1 MNVRS
6 TRFASLYATALLLAA
21 VPSAAATVAVP
32 NGGFEEAAPAGAAS
46 WTVHGAL
53 VAGASVAR
61 DPDVKNAGAAS
72 LKLSTPSPASIAV
85 SSGEVRLEV
94 GRVYRLSAY
103 VRTERAFSD
112 PTGRYP
118 TPVAAALTMAS
129 FPFTNHSP
137 ATGATRP
144 FGKVETIFVATTA
157 KDAVRLHLGLN
168 GTATGTAWFDDVSLE
183 EVTDVRE
190 LVPMETVRWHGP
202 AFRYDEK
209 GWVYVHVEGEP
220 YERGFQYG
228 SLLADDMAEYARK
241 LGFQEDPKDG
251 AAAWARMRF
260 MADAVFLRKFDEEY
274 LLEMK
279 GMADGAAK
287 AGAKVDGRAID
298 FLDVVTMNSSID
310 LDYVESALRT
320 TPHALTGRSF
330 LTAEDEAKIPDRA
343 HKCSSFVATGP
354 ATKDG
359 RPVFGQIFMWAGYT
373 GVHFN
378 VIVDVVPSKG
388 HRLVYQGF
396 PGGIHSGTDYYMNSA
411 GILIGETTVAQTP
424 WNIDGTPMS
433 NRIRKAAQYAS
444 SIDDVARI
452 LREKNNGMYANDWPI
467 ADVKTNEVA
476 ILLLGTYESKLWRT
490 KEDLAPFGTPGFLWA
505 NNNARDPGVR
515 REYGVQP
522 DDAPFDPVY
531 GPWDRDVAFRKWYDR
546 VKGKI
551 DAIEA
556 VNLWASSPINRP
568 HACDG
573 KVTTAEM
580 AERLVFLAHYG
591 KVTLREKFP
600 AAGNRRM
607 PDLPGAIPHLT
618 LGYAVFSPVHIAEK
632 LKEARAKETA
642 AKAPV
647 APDAPKAA
655 VKGPAL
661 DVTAVEERLKA
672 PKARLWK
679 GSVFPK
685 TEAENGLLSGSAAYW
700 RLLEGLPADPAKAFA
715 SLRDDLAALN
725 ARAAWFAAKE
735 GDVAIREAKREYA
748 RRSPY
753 QIPRIKGT
761 FALHQLRL
769 LLGNDVFFRA
779 MDAAFTANAGRDVTT
794 AQLVSALSKAAGRD
808 VAGFLA
814 PWVEETG
821 FPDPKVEAKVAR
833 DGDTWKV
840 TLVVTQPGR
849 PYHLLGS
856 VAIDAGG
863 KRLVKP
869 YEAKGARTELS
880 FAVPEKPGR
889 VLFDAGRDVP
899 VPLANPYA
907 FVSFTDEFRHAKVVY
922 GTTRQIEA
930 NHTLALR
937 FQSLL
942 ADSYSEELPPVV
954 KDSELTDEA
963 LAASDLFLLGS
974 PADNALVARLGEK
987 LPVRLGNGWF
997 EHQGSRHALPDE
1009 GLYLSVPN
1017 PWNPERVVWLFAG
1030 NSALE
1035 LYRMTK
1041 SWTPGLPQWAVYRN
1055 GEIKDRGWAP
1065 VDRFVIGDL
1074 SE

>member
-1 MNVRS
+1 MQIRLV
-6 TRFASLYATALLLAA
+6 TLAALLASLPAAPPLLGAGR
-21 VPSAAATVAVP
+21 AVP

-46 WTVHGAL
+46 WTVEGTLAPGAAVSRDAEARHG
-53 VAGASVAR
+53 
-61 DPDVKNAGAAS
+61 GAAS
-72 LKLSTPSPASIAV
+72 LRLSAPSPASIVV

-94 GRVYRLSAY
+94 GRVYRLSAF
-103 VRTERAFSD
+103 VRTERALSD
-112 PTGRYP
+112 AAGRYP

-137 ATGATRP
+137 SAGATRP
-144 FGKVETIFVATTA
+144 FGRVETLFVATTA
-157 KDAVRLHLGLN
+157 KDRVRLHLGLN
-168 GTATGTAWFDDVSLE
+168 GTATGTAWFDDVTLE

-209 GWVYVHVEGEP
+209 GWIYVHVEGEP
-220 YERGFQYG
+220 YPRGFQYG
-228 SLLADDMAEYARK
+228 SLLAEEMAEYAKK
-241 LGFQEDPKDG
+241 LGIQEDPKDG
-251 AAAWARMRF
+251 PGAWARMRF

-287 AGAKVDGRAID
+287 AGAKVDGRPID

-310 LDYVESALRT
+310 LDYAESALRT
-320 TPHALTGRSF
+320 TPHPLTGRSF
-330 LTAEDEAKIPDRA
+330 LTSEDEAKIPERA

-378 VIVDVVPSKG
+378 VIADVVPSKG
-388 HRLVYQGF
+388 HRLVYQSY

-424 WNIDGTPMS
+424 WNVDGTPMS

-452 LREKNNGMYANDWPI
+452 LRERNNGMYTNDWPI
-467 ADVKTNEVA
+467 VDVKTNEVA
-476 ILLLGTYESKLWRT
+476 ILLLGTRTSKLWRT

-505 NNNARDPGVR
+505 NNNARDPEVR
-515 REYGVQP
+515 KEYGVQP
-522 DDAPFDPVY
+522 HDAPFDPVY

-546 VKGKI
+546 VKGRI
-551 DAIEA
+551 DAVEA

-580 AERLVFLAHYG
+580 AEKLVFLAHYG

-607 PDLPGAIPHLT
+607 PDHPGAIPHLT
-618 LGYAVFSPVHIAEK
+618 LGYAVFSPVFIAEK
-632 LKEARAKETA
+632 LKEAKARETA
-642 AKAPV
+642 ATA
-647 APDAPKAA
+647 APKE
-655 VKGPAL
+655 PTL
-661 DVTAVEERLKA
+661 DLGAVEAFLKVD
-672 PKARLWK
+672 KARLWR
-679 GSVFPK
+679 GSVFPR
-685 TEAENGLLSGSAAYW
+685 TEGTNGFVSGSAAYW
-700 RLLEGLPADPAKAFA
+700 QVLKGLPEDAAKAHA
-715 SLRDDLAALN
+715 SLRDQLAGLN
-725 ARAAWFAAKE
+725 ARVAYFAATE
-735 GDVAIREAKREYA
+735 GDVAIRDAKREYG

-769 LLGNDVFFRA
+769 LLGNETFLAA
-779 MDAAFTANAGRDVTT
+779 MDAAFTANAGRDVT
-794 AQLVSALSKAAGRD
+794 AAELVAALSKGAGRD
-808 VAGFLA
+808 VAPFLA
-814 PWVEETG
+814 PWIEETG
-821 FPDPKVEAKVAR
+821 FPDPRVEARAGK
-833 DGDTWKV
+833 DGEAWKV
-840 TLVVTQPGR
+840 TLVVTQAGR

-863 KRLVKP
+863 RRLVMP
-869 YEAKGARTELS
+869 YEVKGARTQLS
-880 FAVPEKPGR
+880 FVVPHEPSR
-889 VLFDAGRDVP
+889 LVFDAGRDVP
-899 VPLANPYA
+899 VPLENPYA
-907 FVSFTDEFRHAKVVY
+907 FVNFTDDFTRTKVVY
-922 GTTRQIEA
+922 GTTRQVEA

-937 FQSLL
+937 FQTTL

-954 KDSELTDEA
+954 KDSELTDDE
-963 LAASDLFLLGS
+963 LASSDLFLLGGPS
-974 PADNALVARLGEK
+974 DNALVARLAEK
-987 LPVRLGNGWF
+987 LPARLGPGWF
-997 EHQGSRHALPDE
+997 SREGKTWARPDD
-1009 GLYLSVPN
+1009 GLYLCVPN
-1017 PWNPERVVWLFAG
+1017 PWNPERVAWLFAG

-1035 LYRMTK
+1035 LHQMTK
-1041 SWTPGLPQWAVYRN
+1041 SWGGSLPQWAVFR
-1055 GEIKDRGWAP
+1055 GDEVKAQGWAP
-1065 VDRFVIGDL
+1065 VERFVFPAL
-1074 SE
+1074 AE

>member
-6 TRFASLYATALLLAA
+6 MGFAHLLTFSLLAA
-21 VPSAAATVAVP
+21 VLPASAAPPALP
-32 NGGFEEAAPAGAAS
+32 NGSFEEGSGPLAAS
-46 WTVHGAL
+46 WRVDTSLGAESSVVREAE
-53 VAGASVAR
+53 VAHDGS
-61 DPDVKNAGAAS
+61 AS
-72 LKLSTPSPASIAV
+72 LRLSAPNPASISV
-85 SSGEVRLEV
+85 SSAEVRLEV
-94 GRVYRLSAY
+94 GHVYRLSAF
-103 VRTERAFSD
+103 VRTERAVSD

-137 ATGATRP
+137 AAGATRP
-144 FGKVETIFVATTA
+144 FGKVETLFVATTA
-157 KDAVRLHLGLN
+157 KDRVRLHLGLN
-168 GTATGTAWFDDVSLE
+168 GTATGSVWFDDVALE

-209 GWVYVHVEGEP
+209 GWIYVHVEGEA
-220 YERGFQYG
+220 YARGFQYG
-228 SLLADDMAEYARK
+228 TLLSEEIAGYAKK
-241 LGFQEDPKDG
+241 LGIQENPKDG
-251 AAAWARMRF
+251 PGAWAEMRF

-279 GMADGAAK
+279 GIADGAAK
-287 AGAKVDGRAID
+287 AGAKIDGRPVD

-310 LDYVESALRT
+310 LDYVKSALRS

-330 LTAEDEAKIPDRA
+330 LTSEDEAKIPERA

-378 VIVDVVPSKG
+378 VVVDVVPEKG
-388 HRLVYQGF
+388 NRLVYQTY
-396 PGGIHSGTDYYMNSA
+396 PGGIHSGTDFYMNSA

-452 LREKNNGMYANDWPI
+452 LREKNNGMYTNDWPI

-476 ILLLGTYESKLWRT
+476 ILLLGTNKSKLWRT
-490 KEDLAPFGTPGFLWA
+490 KEDPAPFGTPGFLWA
-505 NNNARDPGVR
+505 NNNPRDPEVR
-515 REYGVQP
+515 KEYGVQP
-522 DDAPFDPVY
+522 DDAPYDLAF
-531 GPWDRDVAFRKWYDR
+531 GPWDRDVAFRKWYDT

-551 DAIEA
+551 DAIET

-580 AERLVFLAHYG
+580 AEKLVFLAHYG

-600 AAGNRRM
+600 SAGNRRM
-607 PDLPGAIPHLT
+607 PDHPGAIPHLT
-618 LGYAVFSPVHIAEK
+618 LGYSVFSPVFIAEK
-632 LKEARAKETA
+632 LKEAKAHEEPKEPKEQKETA
-642 AKAPV
+642 AAKP
-647 APDAPKAA
+647 APKE
-655 VKGPAL
+655 PTL
-661 DVTAVEERLKA
+661 DVTGVESLLKVD
-672 PKARLWK
+672 KAKLWK

-685 TEAENGLLSGSAAYW
+685 TEGTNGLVSGSAAYW
-700 RLLEGLPADPAKAFA
+700 QMLKGLPDEAPKAWT
-715 SLRDDLAALN
+715 SLRDQLAGLN
-725 ARAAWFAAKE
+725 ARAAYFAAKE
-735 GDVAIREAKREYA
+735 GDVSIREAKREYG

-761 FALHQLRL
+761 YALHQLRL
-769 LLGNDVFFRA
+769 LLGSETFLKA
-779 MDAAFTANAGRDVTT
+779 MDAAFTANANRDVT
-794 AQLVSALSKAAGRD
+794 AEQLVTALSKAAGRD
-808 VAGFLA
+808 VAAFLA
-814 PWVEETG
+814 PWIEAKG
-821 FPDPKVEAKVAR
+821 FPDPKVEAKATK
-833 DGDTWKV
+833 DGDAWTV
-840 TLVVTQPGR
+840 SLVVTQSGA
-849 PYHLLGS
+849 PYQFLGS

-869 YEAKGARTELS
+869 YEVKGERTELTFS
-880 FAVPEKPGR
+880 VSEKPER
-889 VLFDAGRDVP
+889 VVFDAGRDIP
-899 VPLANPYA
+899 VPLANPYG
-907 FVSFTDEFRHAKVVY
+907 FVNFSDDFKRTKIAY

-937 FQSLL
+937 FQTTL

-954 KDSELTDEA
+954 KDVEVTDEE
-963 LAASDLFLLGS
+963 LAGSDLFLLGPPS
-974 PADNALVARLGEK
+974 DNALVARVLEK
-987 LPVRLGNGWF
+987 LPVTFGKGFFTYDGTRYA
-997 EHQGSRHALPDE
+997 RPDD
-1009 GLYLSVPN
+1009 GLYLCLPS

-1035 LYRMTK
+1035 LHQMTK
-1041 SWTPGLPQWAVYRN
+1041 AYTGSLPQWALWRGDEV
-1055 GEIKDRGWAP
+1055 KTQGWAP
-1065 VDRFVIGDL
+1065 VDRFVLGL
-1074 SE
+1074 

>member
-1 MNVRS
+1 VQIRS
-6 TRFASLYATALLLAA
+6 VSLAVLLVTAPGLFAAGPSL
-21 VPSAAATVAVP
+21 P
-32 NGGFEEAAPAGAAS
+32 NGGFEEASPSGAAS
-46 WTVHGAL
+46 WSVEGTPAPGAVSLDTV
-53 VAGASVAR
+53 
-61 DPDVKNAGAAS
+61 VKRGGSAS
-72 LKLSTPSPASIAV
+72 LCLSAPSPASLTV
-85 SSGEVRLEV
+85 SSAEVRLEV
-94 GRVYRLSAY
+94 GHVYRLA
-103 VRTERAFSD
+103 AFVKTSMAASD
-112 PTGRYP
+112 ATGRYP

-137 ATGATRP
+137 SAGATRP
-144 FGKVETIFVATTA
+144 FRKLETLFVATSA
-157 KDAVRLHLGLN
+157 KDRVRLHLGLN
-168 GTATGTAWFDDVSLE
+168 GTATGTAWFDDVTLE

-209 GWVYVHVEGEP
+209 GWIYVHVEGEP
-220 YERGFQYG
+220 YARGFQYG
-228 SLLADDMAEYARK
+228 SLLSEEIATYAKK
-241 LGFQEDPKDG
+241 LGIQENPKDG
-251 AAAWARMRF
+251 PGAWAEMRF

-279 GMADGAAK
+279 GTADGAAK
-287 AGAKVDGRAID
+287 AGAKIDGRPVD
-298 FLDVVTMNSSID
+298 LLDVVTMNSSID
-310 LDYVESALRT
+310 LDYVRSALRT

-330 LTAEDEAKIPDRA
+330 LTSEDEAKIPERA

-378 VIVDVVPSKG
+378 VIADVFPSTG
-388 HRLVYQGF
+388 HRLVYQTY

-452 LREKNNGMYANDWPI
+452 LREKNNGMYTNDWPI
-467 ADVKTNEVA
+467 VDVKTNEVA
-476 ILLLGTYESKLWRT
+476 ILLLGTNRSKLWRT
-490 KEDLAPFGTPGFLWA
+490 NEDLAPFGTPGFLWA
-505 NNNARDPGVR
+505 NNNARDPEVR

-531 GPWDRDVAFRKWYDR
+531 GPWDRDVAFRKWYDE
-546 VKGKI
+546 VKGRI
-551 DAIEA
+551 DATEA
-556 VNLWASSPINRP
+556 VNLWASSPTNRP

-580 AERLVFLAHYG
+580 AEKLVFLAHYG

-600 AAGNRRM
+600 LAGNRRM
-607 PDLPGAIPHLT
+607 PDHPGAIPHLT
-618 LGYAVFSPVHIAEK
+618 LGYAVFSPVYIAEK
-632 LKEARAKETA
+632 LKEARAKEG
-642 AKAPV
+642 KAENP
-647 APDAPKAA
+647 PAPKEA
-655 VKGPAL
+655 KL
-661 DVTAVEERLKA
+661 DVGAVEALLKIE
-672 PKARLWK
+672 KSKLWK

-685 TEAENGLLSGSAAYW
+685 TEGTNGLVSGSAAYW
-700 RLLEGLPADPAKAFA
+700 RMLEGLPEDAAKAHG
-715 SLRDDLAALN
+715 SLRDQLASLN
-725 ARAAWFAAKE
+725 ARAAYFAATE
-735 GDVAIREAKREYA
+735 GDVAIREARREYG

-769 LLGNDVFFRA
+769 LLGNDSFLKA
-779 MDAAFTANAGRDVTT
+779 MDAAFTANSGRDV
-794 AQLVSALSKAAGRD
+794 AAEEIVSALSKGAGRD
-808 VAGFLA
+808 VGPFLA
-814 PWVEETG
+814 PWIEERG
-821 FPDPKVEAKVAR
+821 FPDPKVEAKAAR
-833 DGDTWKV
+833 DGKAWKV
-840 TLVVTQPGR
+840 TLLVAQQGR

-869 YEAKGARTELS
+869 FEVKGARAELT
-880 FAVPEKPGR
+880 FVVPDKPGR
-889 VLFDAGRDVP
+889 VVFDAGRDVP
-899 VPLANPYA
+899 VALSNPYA
-907 FVSFTDEFRHAKVVY
+907 FVNFTDDFTRAKVVY

-954 KDSELTDEA
+954 KDAELTEED
-963 LAASDLFLLGS
+963 LAGSDLFVLGG
-974 PADNALVARLGEK
+974 PADNALAARFAKEAGASLKPGF
-987 LPVRLGNGWF
+987 F
-997 EHQGSRHALPDE
+997 EREGSTYARSDD
-1009 GLYLSVPN
+1009 GLYLCVPN
-1017 PWNPERVVWLFAG
+1017 PWNPKRVAWLFAG

-1035 LYRMTK
+1035 LHQMTK
-1041 SWTPGLPQWAVYRN
+1041 AWAGSLPQWALYR
-1055 GEIKDRGWAP
+1055 GDEVRSQGWAP
-1065 VDRFVIGDL
+1065 VDRFVF
-1074 SE
+1074 EKVAE

>member
-1 MNVRS
+1 VHI
-6 TRFASLYATALLLAA
+6 RFVSFAALLVSVPLLAA
-21 VPSAAATVAVP
+21 APPTLP
-32 NGGFEEAAPAGAAS
+32 NGGFEDVAAGAAAS
-46 WTVHGAL
+46 WTVDGATA
-53 VAGASVAR
+53 AGASVVR
-61 DPDVKNAGAAS
+61 DADVKHGGAAS
-72 LKLSTPSPASIAV
+72 LRLSAPSPASMAV
-85 SSGEVRLEV
+85 SSAEVRLEV
-94 GRVYRLSAY
+94 GHVYRLSAF
-103 VRTERAFSD
+103 VRTEKAASD

-137 ATGATRP
+137 AAGATRP
-144 FGKVETIFVATTA
+144 FAKVETLFVATTA
-157 KDAVRLHLGLN
+157 KDRVRLHLGLN
-168 GTATGTAWFDDVSLE
+168 GTATGTAWFDDVALE

-209 GWVYVHVEGEP
+209 GWIYVHVEGEP
-220 YERGFQYG
+220 YARGFQYG
-228 SLLADDMAEYARK
+228 TLVSEEIATYAKK
-241 LGFQEDPKDG
+241 LGIQEDPKDG
-251 AAAWARMRF
+251 PGAWAQMRF

-279 GMADGAAK
+279 GIADGAAK
-287 AGAKVDGRAID
+287 AGAKVDGRPVD
-298 FLDVVTMNSSID
+298 LLDVVTMNSSID
-310 LDYVESALRT
+310 LDYVKSALRS

-330 LTAEDEAKIPDRA
+330 LTSEDEAKIPERA

-378 VIVDVVPSKG
+378 VVVDVVPAKG
-388 HRLVYQGF
+388 NRLVYQTY
-396 PGGIHSGTDYYMNSA
+396 PGGIHSGTDFYMNSA

-424 WNIDGTPMS
+424 WNLDGTPMS

-452 LREKNNGMYANDWPI
+452 LREKNNGMYTNDWPI
-467 ADVKTNEVA
+467 VDVKTGEVA
-476 ILLLGTYESKLWRT
+476 ILLLGTKSSKLWRT

-505 NNNARDPGVR
+505 NNNARDPEVR
-515 REYGVQP
+515 KEYGVQP

-531 GPWDRDVAFRKWYDR
+531 GPWDRDVAFRKWYDK

-556 VNLWASSPINRP
+556 VNLWASSPSNRP

-580 AERLVFLAHYG
+580 AEKLVFMAHFG

-607 PDLPGAIPHLT
+607 PDHPGAIPHLT
-618 LGYAVFSPVHIAEK
+618 LGYSVFSPVYIAEK
-632 LKEARAKETA
+632 LEDAKAKEAA
-642 AKAPV
+642 AGVSPI
-647 APDAPKAA
+647 APKD
-655 VKGPAL
+655 PAL
-661 DVTAVEERLKA
+661 DLTGVEGLLKLD
-672 PKARLWK
+672 KAKLWK

-685 TEAENGLLSGSAAYW
+685 TDAENGLVSGSAAYW
-700 RLLEGLPADPAKAFA
+700 QMLKGLPEEAPKAWT
-715 SLRDDLAALN
+715 SLRDQLAGLN
-725 ARAAWFAAKE
+725 ARAAYFAAKE
-735 GDVAIREAKREYA
+735 GDVALKEARREYG

-769 LLGNDVFFRA
+769 LVGNETFLKA

-794 AQLVSALSKAAGRD
+794 AEIVAALSKGSGRD
-808 VAGFLA
+808 VGPFVA
-814 PWVEETG
+814 PWIEAKG
-821 FPDPKVEAKVAR
+821 FPDPKVTAKVVK
-833 DGDTWKV
+833 DGDAWIV
-840 TLVVTQPGR
+840 NLVVTQTGR
-849 PYHLLGS
+849 PYGFLGS

-863 KRLVKP
+863 KRLVRP
-869 YEAKGARTELS
+869 YEVKGERTELK
-880 FAVPEKPGR
+880 FAVPERPGR
-889 VLFDAGRDVP
+889 IVFDAGRDLP

-907 FVSFTDEFRHAKVVY
+907 FVNFTDDFTRTKIVY

-937 FQSLL
+937 FQTLL

-954 KDSELTDEA
+954 KDAELTEEELAGSDLFVLGGPSDNA
-963 LAASDLFLLGS
+963 LAA
-974 PADNALVARLGEK
+974 RLAGKIGEK
-987 LPVRLGNGWF
+987 LRPGFF
-997 EHQGSRHALPDE
+997 ERDGTTYGRPDD
-1009 GLYLSVPN
+1009 GLYLCLPS
-1017 PWNPERVVWLFAG
+1017 PWNPERVVWFFAG
-1030 NSALE
+1030 NSALQ
-1035 LYRMTK
+1035 LHQMTK
-1041 SWTPGLPQWAVYRN
+1041 AWAGSLPQWALYR
-1055 GEIKDRGWAP
+1055 GDEVKSQGWAP
-1065 VDRFVIGDL
+1065 VDRFVVEKVAD
-1074 SE
+1074 